1 MYNNNFY
8 IFISLLIFSVLLFI
22 FNSFI
27 GHHFLVDIATGLA
40 ALSALTGFVY
50 LIKFPD
56 AEMQAFYLL
65 YCAMLIVYVLVF
77 AGTRI
82 YALFNHMA

>member
-8 IFISLLIFSVLLFI
+8 IFISLLIFSVLLFV

-40 ALSALTGFVY
+40 ALSALTGFIY
-50 LIKFPD
+50 LIKLPD
-56 AEMQAFYLL
+56 AEMQAFYILF
-65 YCAMLIVYVLVF
+65 CAMLVVYILVF

-82 YALFNHMA
+82 YELFK

>member
-8 IFISLLIFSVLLFI
+8 IFISLLIFSVLLFV

-40 ALSALTGFVY
+40 ALSALAGFIY
-50 LIKFPD
+50 LIKLPD
-56 AEMQAFYLL
+56 AEMQAFYIL
-65 YCAMLIVYVLVF
+65 YCAMLVVYILVF

-82 YALFNHMA
+82 YELFK

>member
-8 IFISLLIFSVLLFI
+8 IFISLLIFSVLLFV

-27 GHHFLVDIATGLA
+27 GHHFLVDIATGLV
-40 ALSALTGFVY
+40 ALSALAGFIY
-50 LIKFPD
+50 LIKLPD
-56 AEMQAFYLL
+56 AEMQAFYILF
-65 YCAMLIVYVLVF
+65 CAMLVVYILVF

-82 YALFNHMA
+82 YELFK